1 MPHIHYVGDLF
12 LGGYAP
18 EAIGDYIAGP
28 SHVLPTQRTAR
39 FQHGLSVNDFL
50 TKHTVIHLSEATYEK
65 TYRDAARIAQDEQ
78 LYHHQKSLEIR
89 QRGDDA

>member
-1 MPHIHYVGDLF
+1 M
-12 LGGYAP
+12 
-18 EAIGDYIAGP
+18 
-28 SHVLPTQRTAR
+28 T
-39 FQHGLSVNDFL
+39 FL

-89 QRGDDA
+89 QRGDNA